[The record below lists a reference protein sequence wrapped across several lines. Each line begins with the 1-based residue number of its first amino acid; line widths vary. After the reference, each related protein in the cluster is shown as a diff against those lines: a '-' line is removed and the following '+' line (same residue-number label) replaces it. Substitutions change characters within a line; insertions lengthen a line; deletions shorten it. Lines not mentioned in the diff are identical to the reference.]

1 MSQHNG
7 MDSITTV
14 MASQACTINKYRNL
28 KHSILQCYANTHF
41 NIQCLNMFDGTLH
54 TNKVLCI
61 SLSSN
66 ELVRKFSTIKLFI
79 YYFYIVL
86 FIRSQEGKVSI
97 MNRLIQTIQS
107 SNLSKGKR
115 CVSSPEHTDQLCDPT
130 TEVQRLGRKVDHSSP
145 SSGKVKN
152 ECS

>member
-7 MDSITTV
+7 MDSIKTA
-14 MASQACTINKYRNL
+14 MASQAYTINKYINL
-28 KHSILQCYANTHF
+28 KHSILQCYTNTYF
-41 NIQCLNMFDGTLH
+41 NKQCLNMFDGTLH
-54 TNKVLCI
+54 TNKFLYI

-86 FIRSQEGKVSI
+86 FICSQDGKVSI

-115 CVSSPEHTDQLCDPT
+115 CLSSPEHTDWLCDPT
-130 TEVQRLGRKVDHSSP
+130 TEVHTMAGAQG
-145 SSGKVKN
+145 
-152 ECS
+152 